1 MTGHAGVVV
10 QALIKPGFDAVLTPE
25 ALQFLV
31 KLHRAFEPR
40 RRELMAL
47 RAERAAQIDR
57 GQRPDFPAETRSV
70 RDGVWRVAAL
80 PKALERRR
88 VEITGPVERKMIINA
103 LNSGADAYMADLVED
118 NDPN

>member
-57 GQRPDFPAETRSV
+57 GQRPLVIRRATRICSAP
-70 RDGVWRVAAL
+70 RDTNASDR
-80 PKALERRR
+80 ERR
-88 VEITGPVERKMIINA
+88 
-103 LNSGADAYMADLVED
+103 
-118 NDPN
+118 